1 MLINGIPTET
11 LSARDRGLA
20 YGDGHFT
27 TMLVREGKVLWWQD
41 HLARLQHA
49 NARLGFGEHS
59 WDLLA
64 DEAAP
69 VGGDMTA
76 QAVTRPL
83 ASSLWHLILSII
95 MIGSK
100 PASMPWYAS
109 SSLGTVPCSPV
120 SRRWGASNK

>member
-27 TMLVREGKVLWWQD
+27 TILVREGKVLWWQD

-64 DEAAP
+64 DEAAQLAS
-69 VGGDMTA
+69 GQK
-76 QAVTRPL
+76 QAVDKIKLTR
-83 ASSLWHLILSII
+83 
-95 MIGSK
+95 
-100 PASMPWYAS
+100 
-109 SSLGTVPCSPV
+109 
-120 SRRWGASNK
+120 GAGGAGEDG